1 VSDDKTIYAEIWAQF
16 AHEVKQSESKAFSNL
31 RDSFA
36 LHASEL
42 VPDIMTHK
50 ELTDSIEWAQSHVKT
65 DQAEHS
71 SDPMLL
77 MEQWMQ
83 GLVELSRI
91 PMGKVS

>member
-1 VSDDKTIYAEIWAQF
+1 VSEKTIYAEIWAQF
-16 AHEVKQSESKAFSNL
+16 AHEVKVSESKAFANL
-31 RDSFA
+31 RENFA
-36 LHASEL
+36 LHAAEL
-42 VPDIMTHK
+42 VPEIMTAK
-50 ELTDSIEWAQSHVKT
+50 ELTDGIEWATGHVKT

-71 SDPMLL
+71 SDPMLI